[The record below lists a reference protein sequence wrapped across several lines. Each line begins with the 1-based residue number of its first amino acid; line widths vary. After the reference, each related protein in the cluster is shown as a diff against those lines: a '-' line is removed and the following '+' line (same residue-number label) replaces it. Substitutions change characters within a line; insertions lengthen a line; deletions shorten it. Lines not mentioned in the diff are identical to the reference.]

1 MQNNF
6 DTAQYKRIVICRS
19 TMSSGVSRRGQQGR
33 GAAALPWPHTGYATA
48 KSAYLYMNDKIAQRM
63 KGDY

>member
-1 MQNNF
+1 MN
-6 DTAQYKRIVICRS
+6 
-19 TMSSGVSRRGQQGR
+19 SGVFREGQQGR
-33 GAAALPWPHTGYATA
+33 GGAAVLPWPYTGYATA